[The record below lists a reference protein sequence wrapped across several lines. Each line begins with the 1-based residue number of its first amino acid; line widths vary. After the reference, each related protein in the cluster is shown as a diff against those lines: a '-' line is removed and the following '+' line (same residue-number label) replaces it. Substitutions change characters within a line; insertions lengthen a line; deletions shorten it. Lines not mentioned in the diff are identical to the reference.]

1 MHQPLAEL
9 GFLAFRQRKMPVQ
22 HIQNRRFERFIIRSV
37 PSAGAAS
44 VLLVPAAGKIGAAPL
59 SSRADRAHCPS
70 AVRAECD
77 ACKHIDEAAGA
88 RNAPYT
94 ALLLHLLE
102 NRLRNECLVAMRYD
116 KLLLRCCPTDFS
128 RFEGRFSCFSLNE
141 RAEVHLV
148 LQDTPHRSGRPFAA
162 RCAAAIDRGR
172 RFSLSIQPRRKHR
185 RSCASGRPFKQL
197 THHCC
202 CRFVRHKP
210 AALLRVAAVA
220 VRCIMTDEAAVLHF
234 RL

>member
-9 GFLAFRQRKMPVQ
+9 GFLAFRQHKMPVQ
-22 HIQNRRFERFIIRSV
+22 YIQNRRFERFIIRSV

-44 VLLVPAAGKIGAAPL
+44 VLLVTAAGKIGAASLPP
-59 SSRADRAHCPS
+59 RADRAHCPS
-70 AVRAECD
+70 AVRAERD
-77 ACKHIDEAAGA
+77 ACKHIDEASGA
-88 RNAPYT
+88 RNAPRP
-94 ALLLHLLE
+94 ALLLHLLK
-102 NRLRNECLVAMRYD
+102 NRLRNERLVAMRYD

-148 LQDTPHRSGRPFAA
+148 LQDTPHRPGRPFAA
-162 RCAAAIDRGR
+162 RRTAAIDRGR

-185 RSCASGRPFKQL
+185 RSSASGRPCKQL

-202 CRFVRHKP
+202 CRLVRHKP